1 MTGAFFICW
10 EAEKMRKAV
19 LLGFTFLLT
28 SGLAGA
34 ETLRVGPGKA
44 HRLPEIFSSLKD
56 GDRVVFERG
65 TYRTH
70 RALTVSGRKNI
81 TVEGEG
87 RVEVV
92 LSNLDDPVFSVQG
105 SERVLIKNLQARHLK
120 PNEEY
125 ACEGAVVEVRDS
137 QQIGVT
143 GCRLDGCGAAGVY
156 AMGAK
161 DLVVF
166 DNDIFNNSFAAVW
179 LYDTTGI
186 VRRNRMHDNASDLI
200 TGGQTEV
207 TLLENEVEDNQG
219 NDFLQTDWAR
229 SLVDEE

>member
-1 MTGAFFICW
+1 MKYATSLGLT
-10 EAEKMRKAV
+10 V
-19 LLGFTFLLT
+19 LLLSSAVT
-28 SGLAGA
+28 AD
-34 ETLRVGPGKA
+34 TLRVTPGKA
-44 HRLPEIFSSLKD
+44 HRLPEMFSNLKD

-70 RALTVSGRKNI
+70 RALTVSGLKNI
-81 TVEGEG
+81 TLEGEG

-92 LSNLDDPVFSVQG
+92 LSNLDDPVFAVKG
-105 SERVLIKNLQARHLK
+105 SERVQIKNLKARHQK

-137 QQIGVT
+137 QQVGVT
-143 GCRLDGCGAAGVY
+143 GCSLDGCGAAGVY
-156 AMGAK
+156 AMGVK

-166 DNDIFNNSFAAVW
+166 DNTIFNNSFAAVW
-179 LYDTTGI
+179 AYDTTGM
-186 VRRNRMHDNASDLI
+186 VRRNRMHDNAADLI

-207 TLLENEVEDNQG
+207 ILLENEIEDNEG

-229 SLVDEE
+229 SLTEED

>member
-1 MTGAFFICW
+1 MRDW
-10 EAEKMRKAV
+10 EGGKMRNALPLGLALL
-19 LLGFTFLLT
+19 LLGQ
-28 SGLAGA
+28 AA
-34 ETLRVGPGKA
+34 AADTLRVTPSKA
-44 HRLPEIFSSLKD
+44 HRLPEMLANLKD

-70 RALTVSGRKNI
+70 RALEISGRKDI
-81 TVEGEG
+81 VIEGEG
-87 RVEVV
+87 KVEVV
-92 LSNLDDPVFSVQG
+92 LSNLDDAVFSIQKSQRVQ
-105 SERVLIKNLQARHLK
+105 IKNLRARHQK

-137 QQIGVT
+137 QQVGVT

-156 AMGAK
+156 ATDVQ

-166 DNDIFNNSFAAVW
+166 DNTIFNNSFAAVW

-200 TGGQTEV
+200 TGGKTEV
-207 TLLENEVEDNQG
+207 ILSENEVEENSG
-219 NDFLQTDWAR
+219 NDFLDTDWAR
-229 SLVDEE
+229 SLVGEE